1 MAGRRLGLG
10 QAKEATGASLQLEHC
25 GLLGKKV
32 ISNVLRIE
40 VALYRRS
47 RQIVSCYFVFG
58 VQSAPP

>member
-1 MAGRRLGLG
+1 MAERRLGLG
-10 QAKEATGASLQLEHC
+10 QAKEATRASFQLAYG
-25 GLLGKKV
+25 GLLGKKG

-58 VQSAPP
+58 VQSAPL